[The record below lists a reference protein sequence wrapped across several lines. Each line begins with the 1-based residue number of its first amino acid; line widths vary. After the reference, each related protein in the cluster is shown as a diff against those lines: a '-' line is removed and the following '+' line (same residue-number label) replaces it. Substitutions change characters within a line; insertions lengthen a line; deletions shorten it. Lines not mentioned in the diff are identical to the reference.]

1 MSPAKNGSASANENG
16 RASDKMTSTTN
27 SIAMTTEHLLSSYK
41 ISADDLDEML
51 VKTTVTFTK
60 PIEVLHRY
68 ECDFNSFSKLFK
80 PNKTETKEE
89 FRARLMASWVSLIVN
104 DGGGSDV
111 VIDYDPNDYD
121 GNEEDDDEPTMIE
134 DIKQSVGEAYQ
145 DYQRTLPEEVI
156 RREDLRAA
164 VEKKKADERKAEQ
177 VATLKKMLADLGE
190 KV

>member
-1 MSPAKNGSASANENG
+1 
-16 RASDKMTSTTN
+16 MTSTTN
-27 SIAMTTEHLLSSYK
+27 SITMTTEQQLLSNYK

-80 PNKTETKEE
+80 PNKTETKDE
-89 FRARLMASWVSLIVN
+89 FRARLMASWVSLIIN
-104 DGGGSDV
+104 NGDGGPDTRFRPDV
-111 VIDYDPNDYD
+111 EIDYEMADDEQD
-121 GNEEDDDEPTMIE
+121 EVDDDEPTMLE
-134 DIKQSVGEAYQ
+134 EIKESVGQAYQ

-156 RREDLRAA
+156 RREALRAA

-190 KV
+190 EE